1 MSVTPLYP
9 GKSIVKMGLFDT
21 IPKLAAEIYCKNKQL
36 WEPDFGV
43 PAVQGAS

>member
-1 MSVTPLYP
+1 
-9 GKSIVKMGLFDT
+9 MGLFDT